1 MDAYTYSRGRKW
13 IRAALTDSSGAV
25 DPFGA
30 VVFGKL
36 YEELLR
42 YYFKSQRNAARTSRT
57 WRDAGQAWV
66 QETQGGRRIPQDFL
80 VETLLKNG
88 NGPSG
93 GQLVCFEAKSWPGYR
108 DFDTLRASNIETFLD
123 AASRFLSYLE
133 RPARSWWVEFPGCAR
148 ERRKPD
154 AFGFLVFDYA
164 TKDRPRIV
172 AAMRRRHP
180 RLLYVE
186 SIVSR
191 LSMIIYNGGVKAP
204 AIRSELR
211 RAKRIADRLCGLF
224 LNGQP

>member
-13 IRAALTDSSGAV
+13 IRAALEDDRSGAV

-66 QETQGGRRIPQDFL
+66 QKTQSGRKIPQDFV

-88 NGPSG
+88 NGPNG
-93 GQLVCFEAKSWPGYR
+93 GQLVCFEAKSWPGFH
-108 DFDTLRASNIETFLD
+108 DFDTLRASNIDAFLND
-123 AASRFLSYLE
+123 TSRFLSYLK
-133 RPARSWWVEFPGCAR
+133 RPARSWWVQFPDERAP

-164 TKDRPRIV
+164 TEDRPRIV

-180 RLLYVE
+180 DLLYVE

-191 LSMIIYNGGVKAP
+191 LRAP
-204 AIRSELR
+204 LTDSDAGRNSFIPAE
-211 RAKRIADRLCGLF
+211 I
-224 LNGQP
+224 QIPV